1 MFETKMN
8 KINTLQK
15 VADRTAAPEVRIEKD
30 SLGTMEIPAKAYYGI
45 QSKRAQENFPLPVGK
60 VHQELIQSMG
70 QVKYACV
77 AANLET
83 NAIPEQIGN
92 VIKKACVELINGEF
106 DHQIIVEAIQG
117 GAGTSINMN
126 VNEVL
131 ANRALE
137 ILGVER
143 GRYDVVSPNTHVN
156 MAQSTN
162 DVVPTA
168 FKVSVLSMEKK
179 LIDNLEKL
187 CLELEAKEKEFDD
200 VLVMGR
206 THLQDALPIR
216 LGQEFGAYARVLRRD
231 IERIQAAMK
240 SLHTVNLG
248 ATAVGTGLN
257 ADPAYIEA
265 AIDELRSVTGLDLQ
279 VAEHLVD
286 GTQNTDGYI
295 HLSSALRNCALSM
308 SKMANDLRMKASGPS
323 CGLMEVNLPPVQ
335 PGSSIMPGK
344 VNPVMAEMI
353 NQICFQVQ
361 GNDHTV
367 SLASGAGQFEL
378 NVMGPVLFKNLFE
391 SIDIITYGAEA
402 FAERCIKGITAN
414 KEACH
419 EKVQSSVALATALN
433 PHLGYEATSEIAKEV
448 LQTKNSVR
456 QVTLEK
462 GLLSESDLDDILQ
475 AKEMTE
481 PGIAGKHLIGIG
493 LRQA

>member
-1 MFETKMN
+1 MFETKFNMLHEV
-8 KINTLQK
+8 TSTREAQ
-15 VADRTAAPEVRIEKD
+15 EVRIESD
-30 SLGTMEIPAKAYYGI
+30 SLGSMEIPASAYYGI
-45 QSKRAQENFPLPVGK
+45 QAKRAQENFPLPVAK
-60 VHQELIQSMG
+60 VHQQLIRSMG
-70 QVKYACV
+70 KVKYACV
-77 AANLET
+77 SANLKT
-83 NAIPEQIGN
+83 KAIPETIGAA
-92 VIKKACVELINGEF
+92 IMKACIELINGEF
-106 DHQIIVEAIQG
+106 DHQIIVESIQG

-143 GRYDVVSPNTHVN
+143 GRYDIVSPNTHVN

-168 FKVSVLSMEKK
+168 FKVAVLSMEED
-179 LIDNLEKL
+179 LTASLEKL
-187 CLELEAKEKEFDD
+187 CLALEEKEKCFDE

-216 LGQEFGAYARVLRRD
+216 LGQEFGAYRRVLRRD
-231 IERIQAAMK
+231 IQRIREAMK

-257 ADPAYIEA
+257 ADPHYIEA
-265 AIDELRSVTGLDLQ
+265 AIDELRAVTGLNVS

-286 GTQNTDGYI
+286 STQNTDGYL
-295 HLSSALRNCALSM
+295 HLSSALKNCALSM

-323 CGLMEVNLPPVQ
+323 CGLMEISLPPVQ

-344 VNPVMAEMI
+344 VNPVMAEMM

-361 GNDHTV
+361 GNDHAV
-367 SLASGAGQFEL
+367 SLASAAGQFEL

-391 SIDIITYGAEA
+391 SIDIITHGAEA
-402 FAERCIKGITAN
+402 FTDRCISGITAN
-414 KEACH
+414 TEACN

-448 LQTKNSVR
+448 LRTRKSVR
-456 QVTLEK
+456 EVTLEK
-462 GLLSESDLDDILQ
+462 GLLSAADLDEILQ
-475 AKEMTE
+475 PKEMTE
-481 PGIAGKHLIGIG
+481 PGIAGKHLMGIG

>member
-1 MFETKMN
+1 MIETKLN
-8 KINTLQK
+8 KINTLQD
-15 VADRTAAPEVRIEKD
+15 VSERNINPEVRLESD
-30 SLGTMEIPAKAYYGI
+30 SLGSMEIPSNAYYGI
-45 QSKRAQENFPLPVGK
+45 QSKRAQENFPLPVAK
-60 VHQELIQSMG
+60 VHPELIRSMG
-70 QVKYACV
+70 KVKYACV
-77 AANLET
+77 CANLQT
-83 NAIPEQIGN
+83 NTMPEQIGSA
-92 VIKKACVELINGEF
+92 IKKACIELINGEF
-106 DHQIIVEAIQG
+106 DEQIIVESIQG

-137 ILGVER
+137 ILRVDK
-143 GRYDVVSPNTHVN
+143 GRYDIVSPNTHVN

-168 FKVSVLSMEKK
+168 FKVSVLSMEEN
-179 LIDNLEKL
+179 LINSLEKL
-187 CLELEAKEKEFDD
+187 FLALKDKEQELDD

-216 LGQEFGAYARVLRRD
+216 LGQEFGAYSRVLRRD
-231 IERIQAAMK
+231 IDRIKSAMK
-240 SLHTVNLG
+240 SLSTVNLG

-257 ADPAYIEA
+257 ADPVYIQA
-265 AIDELRSVTGLDLQ
+265 AIEELCSITGLNLE

-295 HLSSALRNCALSM
+295 HLSSALKNCALSL

-323 CGLMEVNLPPVQ
+323 CGLMEINLPPVQ

-344 VNPVMAEMI
+344 VNPVMAEMM

-391 SIDIITYGAEA
+391 SIDIITHGAEV
-402 FAERCIKGITAN
+402 FAVRCIEGITAN
-414 KEACH
+414 KEACK
-419 EKVQSSVALATALN
+419 EKVENSVALATALN
-433 PHLGYEATSEIAKEV
+433 PHLGYEATSSIAKEV
-448 LQTKNSVR
+448 LKSKRSVR
-456 QVTLEK
+456 EVTLEK
-462 GLLSESDLDDILQ
+462 GLLSEADLDEIMQ
-475 AKEMTE
+475 PKEMTE

-493 LRQA
+493 VRQA